1 MTSEDTS
8 QSNAILFIDSQHAF
22 KQDGVDHYQL
32 KNPILAR
39 RGNRVLCQLA
49 EAEIPISFYTFDST
63 NNTLSLEIIGSNDS
77 GSFSVQQ
84 SYTIPSKNY
93 NVVEL
98 VAQLNSLITSNSF
111 TFTASYDTQTLKLT
125 FTLTST
131 NAGTNFTK
139 FEMKSSSTCLSQLG
153 FAASQLGTTGSSS
166 SIVAT
171 NVLNLHRTLNIFVRT
186 NMKVDNLDSRGEQSG
201 IISKIQI
208 DQEAGGIV
216 HYRNIENIKFQLTD
230 TFLDHLIINLT
241 TDDGTTIDLNGL
253 NYHLSFAFF
262 FRKERVDP
270 NVATLNDKINELEI
284 LNEEEE
290 EVYFDEEP
298 KFVDSLVPFPV
309 GS

>member
-1 MTSEDTS
+1 
-8 QSNAILFIDSQHAF
+8 
-22 KQDGVDHYQL
+22 
-32 KNPILAR
+32 
-39 RGNRVLCQLA
+39 
-49 EAEIPISFYTFDST
+49 
-63 NNTLSLEIIGSNDS
+63 
-77 GSFSVQQ
+77 
-84 SYTIPSKNY
+84 
-93 NVVEL
+93 
-98 VAQLNSLITSNSF
+98 
-111 TFTASYDTQTLKLT
+111 
-125 FTLTST
+125 
-131 NAGTNFTK
+131 
-139 FEMKSSSTCLSQLG
+139 
-153 FAASQLGTTGSSS
+153 
-166 SIVAT
+166 
-171 NVLNLHRTLNIFVRT
+171 
-186 NMKVDNLDSRGEQSG
+186 MKVDNLDSRGEQSG